1 MHGAAQS
8 TLPLH
13 VAKKK
18 IPCLDAAGALVTP
31 EAPNG
36 VKLEMFIFDSFPVAK
51 KVRAAPPRQPI
62 PARRP
67 LTLHPPTS
75 RRVPIPAQLVAFEV
89 PRDECFAP
97 VKNAPGSGKA
107 DSPDTARAM
116 ISHLN
121 RRRLEAAGAKLPPA
135 VAGELIEVSPLVS
148 YQGEGLGAYK
158 KKKLEVQPALLIE

>member
-1 MHGAAQS
+1 M
-8 TLPLH
+8 
-13 VAKKK
+13 
-18 IPCLDAAGALVTP
+18 
-31 EAPNG
+31 
-36 VKLEMFIFDSFPVAK
+36 
-51 KVRAAPPRQPI
+51 
-62 PARRP
+62 
-67 LTLHPPTS
+67 
-75 RRVPIPAQLVAFEV
+75 

-148 YQGEGLGAYK
+148 YQGEGLEAAVSGVK
-158 KKKLEVQPALLIE
+158 ALVPPVDLREGTPWQQR